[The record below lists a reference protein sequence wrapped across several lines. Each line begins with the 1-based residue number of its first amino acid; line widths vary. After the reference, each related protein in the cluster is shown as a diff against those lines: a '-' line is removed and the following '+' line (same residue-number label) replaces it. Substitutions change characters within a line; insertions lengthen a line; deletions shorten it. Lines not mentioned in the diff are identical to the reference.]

1 MITITERENNTPERL
16 RLAEEAS
23 LEKNWKRWGPYLA
36 ERQWGTVR
44 EDYSETGDAWNYFTH
59 DQARSRAYRW
69 GEDGLLG
76 WCDRKSRINFAPVL
90 WNGKDPILKERLFG
104 VSGTQGN
111 HGEDVKECYYY
122 LNSTPTHSFTRALYK
137 YPMVEYPYADLVD
150 TNGRRGPDE
159 AEYGIEDTGVFE
171 NGMYWDVE
179 TTVAK
184 KSPSDLCWRL
194 RVTNNSS
201 EEQSIHLLPSVWMRN
216 SWGWG
221 DDHFES
227 EWDKPSIKLDGDKL
241 ILEHCDMGK
250 FHFYVDEVEG
260 SPIEWLFTEND
271 SNLKALFGQEN
282 KSKYLKDAFHEY
294 LINVRKDAVNPAMTG
309 TKAAAWV
316 KVNVPAGETFELRCR
331 LIAEEDDTGQ
341 RFDDFDEVVALR
353 EAEESDFYEC
363 MIPQGLSEEE
373 TRVAIQGY
381 AGLLWSK
388 QFYYYIVKY
397 WLQGDNGEL
406 NATIARQAGRNKDW
420 RHMFARDV
428 LSMPDK
434 WEYPW
439 FASWDSAFHMV
450 AFARLD
456 PDFAKKQL
464 LLFLREWYLHPNG
477 QIPAYEWN
485 FSDVNPPVHAWAVW
499 QVYQSLERNGIE
511 DLEWLEKAVQKLSL
525 NFTWWVNRK
534 DVDGNHLFSGGFLGL
549 DNIGVFD
556 RSQELGDG
564 AHIIQADGTA
574 WMGGFCS
581 QMLEMCLKLA
591 ETRPAYEDMAS
602 KYFEHFVRIA
612 RAMNE
617 DSGRGLWC
625 EEDGFYYD
633 HLVLKSGE
641 KIPMKVRSMVGLLTM
656 MGVAEI
662 DMKKVEKMSGFKKR
676 LDWFIENRP
685 DLAEYTT
692 YCDKHRDDKES
703 RLLMLPLRDR
713 FEKMLVRMLDE
724 DEFLSDFGLR
734 SLSKEHKENP
744 YSIVWKGEKHEVSYV
759 PGESTGYMFGGNSN
773 WRGPIW
779 FPVNYIIIASLRK
792 YQHFYGNNFTVE
804 FPTGSGVQLS
814 LGDVADRLSDRLVSM
829 FLPGEQGFR
838 PALANLDHYSKG
850 QEWDELVLFYEYFN
864 GDTGQ
869 GLGASHQTG
878 WTALVVTLLRDRAR
892 TQLADTDQ

>member
-1 MITITERENNTPERL
+1 MITEREKNTPERI
-16 RLAEEAS
+16 RLEEEAS
-23 LEKNWKRWGPYLA
+23 FEKNWKRWGPYLA

-44 EDYSETGDAWNYFTH
+44 EDYSESGDAWNYFTH

-104 VSGTQGN
+104 LSGTQGN

-137 YPMVEYPYADLVD
+137 YPIEEYPYADLID
-150 TNGRRGPDE
+150 TNGQRGPDE
-159 AEYGIEDTGVFE
+159 AEYGISDTGAFE
-171 NGMYWDVE
+171 DGMYWDVE

-184 KSPSDLCWRL
+184 ASPSDLCWRL
-194 RVTNNSS
+194 RVTNRSN
-201 EEQSIHLLPSVWMRN
+201 EQQLIHLLPSVWMRN
-216 SWGWG
+216 SWAWG
-221 DDHFES
+221 DDHFETDW
-227 EWDKPSIKLDGDKL
+227 EKPSIRLEGERL
-241 ILEHCDMGK
+241 LLEHCDMGK
-250 FHFYVDEVEG
+250 FHFYIDENEENPV
-260 SPIEWLFTEND
+260 EWLFTEND
-271 SNLKALFGQEN
+271 SDLKGLFGQEN
-282 KSKYLKDAFHEY
+282 KADYLKGAFHEHV
-294 LINVRKDAVNPAMTG
+294 IHQKEGVVNPEKCG

-316 KVNVPAGETFELRCR
+316 KVKVAAGETFELRCR
-331 LIAEEDDTGQ
+331 LIAEENDTGQ
-341 RFDDFDEVVALR
+341 RFDDFDEIVAKR
-353 EAEESDFYEC
+353 EAEEVDFYDC
-363 MIPQGLSEEE
+363 MLPQGLSEEE
-373 TRVAIQGY
+373 KRVAIQGN

-388 QFYYYIVKY
+388 QFYYYVVKS
-397 WLQGDNGEL
+397 WLYGDNGKE
-406 NATIARQAGRNKDW
+406 NATDQRLVGRNKDW
-420 RHMFARDV
+420 RHMFARDI

-450 AFARLD
+450 AFAHLD

-477 QIPAYEWN
+477 QIPAYEWS

-499 QVYQSLERNGIE
+499 QIHQVLERNGIE
-511 DLEWLEKAVQKLSL
+511 DLVWLEKAVQKLSL

-534 DVDGNHLFSGGFLGL
+534 DHDGNHLFSGGFLGL

-556 RSQELGDG
+556 RSQDLGDG
-564 AHIIQADGTA
+564 ARLLQADGTA

-581 QMLEMCLKLA
+581 QMLEMTLKLA

-617 DSGRGLWC
+617 ESGRGLWC

-633 HLVLKSGE
+633 QLVLKSGQ
-641 KIPMKVRSMVGLLTM
+641 KIPLKVRSMVGLLTM

-662 DMKKVEKMSGFKKR
+662 DMKKVDKMPGFKKR

-692 YCDKHRDDKES
+692 YRDEQRDDKES

-713 FEKMLVRMLDE
+713 FEKLLVRMLDE
-724 DEFLSDFGLR
+724 EEFLSDYGLR
-734 SLSKEHKENP
+734 SLSKEHKEHP
-744 YSIVWKGEKHEVSYV
+744 YSIVWKGENHEVSYV

-779 FPVNYIIIASLRK
+779 FPVNYIIISSLRK
-792 YQHFYGNNFTVE
+792 YQHFYGDHLKVE
-804 FPTGSGVQLS
+804 FPTGSGIQYTI
-814 LGDVADRLSDRLVSM
+814 GEVADKISDRLVSM
-829 FLPGEQGFR
+829 FLPNDKGSR
-838 PALANLDHYSKG
+838 PALASLDHYSKG
-850 QEWDELVLFYEYFN
+850 QEWDDLVLFYEYFN

-878 WTALVVTLLRDRAR
+878 WTALVVTLLRHRA
-892 TQLADTDQ
+892 DG

>member
-1 MITITERENNTPERL
+1 MITELEKRTPERI

-23 LEKNWKRWGPYLA
+23 LERNWKRWGPYLA

-44 EDYSETGDAWNYFTH
+44 EDYSEGGDAWDYFTH

-104 VSGTQGN
+104 LSGTQGN

-122 LNSTPTHSFTRALYK
+122 LNSTPTHSYTRALYK
-137 YPMVEYPYADLVD
+137 YPIAEYPYHDLVE
-150 TNGRRGPDE
+150 TNRSRGPEDP
-159 AEYGIEDTGVFE
+159 EYGIEDTGVLE
-171 NGMYWDVE
+171 DGAYWDVE

-184 KSPSDLCWRL
+184 AAPSDLCWRL
-194 RVTNNSS
+194 RVTNQSDG
-201 EEQSIHLLPSVWMRN
+201 EQTIHVLPSVWLRN

-221 DDHFES
+221 DDHFEAD
-227 EWDKPSIKLDGDKL
+227 WDKPSIKLEGDRL
-241 ILEHCDMGK
+241 VIEHCDMGR
-250 FHFYVDEVEG
+250 FHFY
-260 SPIEWLFTEND
+260 IEALDGEQTQWLFTENE
-271 SNLKALFGQEN
+271 SNLQALFGQDN
-282 KSKYLKDAFHEY
+282 KSAFAKDAFHEY
-294 LINVRKDAVNPAMTG
+294 LINGNEAAVNPAQEG
-309 TKAAAWV
+309 TKAAAWMQLT
-316 KVNVPAGETFELRCR
+316 VPAGSSQEVRCR
-331 LIAEEDDTGQ
+331 LIALEDDHGQ
-341 RFDDFDEVVALR
+341 RFEDFDQVIEQRA
-353 EAEESDFYEC
+353 AEESEFYDFMLPE
-363 MIPQGLSEEE
+363 GLSTEER
-373 TRVAIQGY
+373 RVAIQGY

-397 WLQGDNGEL
+397 WLYGDNGEE
-406 NATIARQAGRNKDW
+406 NATASRLVGRNKDW

-439 FASWDSAFHMV
+439 FACWDSAFHMV

-499 QVYQSLERNGIE
+499 QVYQVLERNGIE
-511 DLEWLEKAVQKLSL
+511 DLDWLERAVQKLSL

-556 RSQELGDG
+556 RSQDLGDG
-564 AHIIQADGTA
+564 ARLLQADGTA

-591 ETRPAYEDMAS
+591 ETRPSYEDMAS
-602 KYFEHFVRIA
+602 KFFEHFVRIA

-617 DSGRGLWC
+617 EFGRGLWC

-633 HLVLKSGE
+633 HLVLKSGQ
-641 KIPMKVRSMVGLLTM
+641 KIPLKVRSMVGLLTM

-662 DMKKVEKMSGFKKR
+662 DMQKVEKMPGFKKR

-692 YCDKHRDDKES
+692 YCDKHREDKES

-734 SLSKEHKENP
+734 SLSKYHKDEP
-744 YSIVWKGEKHEVSYV
+744 YSIVWKGEEHTVSYV
-759 PGESTGYMFGGNSN
+759 PGESDGYMFGGNSN

-792 YQHFYGNNFTVE
+792 YQHFYGDHFQVE
-804 FPTGSGVQLS
+804 FPTGSGKTLS
-814 LGDVADRLSDRLVSM
+814 LGQVADQISDRLVGM
-829 FLPGEQGFR
+829 FLPDAEGSR
-838 PALANLDHYSKG
+838 PCLQSLDHYSQG
-850 QEWDELVLFYEYFN
+850 QEWDDLVLFYEYFN

-878 WTALVVTLLRDRAR
+878 WTALVVTLMRYRAK
-892 TQLADTDQ
+892 QLANPTA

>member
-1 MITITERENNTPERL
+1 MITEREKNTPERI
-16 RLAEEAS
+16 RLEEEAS
-23 LEKNWKRWGPYLA
+23 FEKNWKRWGPYLA

-44 EDYSETGDAWNYFTH
+44 EDYSESGDAWNYFTH

-104 VSGTQGN
+104 LSGTQGN

-137 YPMVEYPYADLVD
+137 YPIEEYPYADLID
-150 TNGRRGPDE
+150 TNGQRGPDE
-159 AEYGIEDTGVFE
+159 AEYGISDTGAFE
-171 NGMYWDVE
+171 DGMYWDVE

-184 KSPSDLCWRL
+184 ASPSDLCWRL
-194 RVTNNSS
+194 RVTNRSN
-201 EEQSIHLLPSVWMRN
+201 EQQLIHLLPSVWMRN
-216 SWGWG
+216 SWAWG
-221 DDHFES
+221 DDHFEADW
-227 EWDKPSIKLDGDKL
+227 EKPSIRLEGERL
-241 ILEHCDMGK
+241 LLEHCDMGK
-250 FHFYVDEVEG
+250 FHFYIDENEENPV
-260 SPIEWLFTEND
+260 EWLFTEND
-271 SNLKALFGQEN
+271 SDLKGLFGQEN
-282 KSKYLKDAFHEY
+282 KADYLKGAFHEHV
-294 LINVRKDAVNPAMTG
+294 IHQKEGVVNPEKCG

-316 KVNVPAGETFELRCR
+316 KVKVAAGETFELRCR
-331 LIAEEDDTGQ
+331 LIAEENDTGQ
-341 RFDDFDEVVALR
+341 RFDDFDEIVAKR
-353 EAEESDFYEC
+353 EAEEVDFYDC
-363 MIPQGLSEEE
+363 MLPQGLSEEE
-373 TRVAIQGY
+373 KRVAIQGN

-388 QFYYYIVKY
+388 QFYYYVVKS
-397 WLQGDNGEL
+397 WLYGDNGKE
-406 NATIARQAGRNKDW
+406 NATDQRLVGRNKDW
-420 RHMFARDV
+420 RHMFARDI

-450 AFARLD
+450 AFAHLD

-477 QIPAYEWN
+477 QIPAYEWS

-499 QVYQSLERNGIE
+499 QIHQVLERNGIE
-511 DLEWLEKAVQKLSL
+511 DLVWLEKAVQKLSL

-534 DVDGNHLFSGGFLGL
+534 DHDGNHLFSGGFLGL

-556 RSQELGDG
+556 RSQDLGDG
-564 AHIIQADGTA
+564 ARLLQADGTA

-581 QMLEMCLKLA
+581 QMLEMTLKLA

-617 DSGRGLWC
+617 ESGRGLWC

-633 HLVLKSGE
+633 QLVLKSGQ
-641 KIPMKVRSMVGLLTM
+641 KIPLKVRSMVGLLTM

-662 DMKKVEKMSGFKKR
+662 DMKKVDKMPGFKKR

-692 YCDKHRDDKES
+692 YRDEQRDDKES

-713 FEKMLVRMLDE
+713 FEKLLVRMLDE
-724 DEFLSDFGLR
+724 EEFLSDYGLR
-734 SLSKEHKENP
+734 SLSKEHKEHP
-744 YSIVWKGEKHEVSYV
+744 YSIVWKGENHEVSYV

-779 FPVNYIIIASLRK
+779 FPVNYIIISSLRK
-792 YQHFYGNNFTVE
+792 YQHFYGDHLKVE
-804 FPTGSGVQLS
+804 FPTGSGVQYTI
-814 LGDVADRLSDRLVSM
+814 GEVADKISDRLVSM
-829 FLPGEQGFR
+829 FLPNDKGSR
-838 PALANLDHYSKG
+838 PALASLDHYSKG
-850 QEWDELVLFYEYFN
+850 QEWDDLVLFYEYFN

-878 WTALVVTLLRDRAR
+878 WTALVVTLLRHRA
-892 TQLADTDQ
+892 DG

>member
-1 MITITERENNTPERL
+1 MITERENSTPERI
-16 RLAEEAS
+16 RLAEEAAF
-23 LEKNWKRWGPYLA
+23 ERNWKRWGPYLA

-44 EDYSETGDAWNYFTH
+44 EDYSEGGDAWNYLTH

-137 YPMVEYPYADLVD
+137 YPMSEYPYADLVD
-150 TNGRRGPDE
+150 TNTQRGPDE
-159 AEYGIEDTGVFE
+159 PEYGLEDTGVFE
-171 NGMYWDVE
+171 NGEYWDVE

-184 KSPSDLCWRL
+184 AGPSDLCWRL
-194 RVTNNSS
+194 RVTNNSDA
-201 EEQSIHLLPSVWMRN
+201 EQTIHILPSVWMRN
-216 SWGWG
+216 SWAWG
-221 DDHFES
+221 EDHFES
-227 EWDKPSIKLDGDKL
+227 KWAKPSIKLDGDRL
-241 ILEHCDMGK
+241 QLEHSDMGK
-250 FHFYVDEVEG
+250 FHFYLDESDGVEH
-260 SPIEWLFTEND
+260 EWLFTEND
-271 SNLKALFGQEN
+271 SNLKLLFGQQN
-282 KSKYLKDAFHEY
+282 KAKYQKDAFHEY
-294 LINVRKDAVNPAMTG
+294 LINVRKDVVNPAMEG
-309 TKAAAWV
+309 TKAAAWM
-316 KVNVPAGETFELRCR
+316 KVTVQPGETQEVRCR
-331 LIAEEDDTGQ
+331 LIAVEDDHGQ
-341 RFDDFDEVVALR
+341 RFEDFAEVVATR
-353 EAEESDFYEC
+353 EAEESEFYDC
-363 MIPQGLSEEE
+363 MLPEGLSEEE
-373 TRVAIQGY
+373 SRVAIQGY

-397 WLQGDNGEL
+397 WLEGDNGVD
-406 NATIARQAGRNKDW
+406 NATPARLEGRNKDW
-420 RHMFARDV
+420 RHMFARDI

-477 QIPAYEWN
+477 QIPAYEWS
-485 FSDVNPPVHAWAVW
+485 FSDVNPPVHAWGVW
-499 QVYQSLERNGIE
+499 QLHKSMEMNGIE

-534 DVDGNHLFSGGFLGL
+534 DVDGNHLFAGGFLGL

-556 RSQELGDG
+556 RSQELGEG
-564 AHIIQADGTA
+564 AHILQADGTA

-617 DSGRGLWC
+617 EYGRGLWC

-633 HLVLKSGE
+633 HLVLKTGE

-662 DMKKVEKMSGFKKR
+662 DMKKVEKMPGFKKR

-685 DLAEYTT
+685 DLAEYTS
-692 YCDKHRDDKES
+692 YCDKHRADKES

-713 FEKMLVRMLDE
+713 FEKLLERMLDE
-724 DEFLSDFGLR
+724 DEFLSDYGLR
-734 SLSKEHKENP
+734 SLSKDHKDHP
-744 YSIVWKGEKHEVSYV
+744 YSIVWKGEKHTVSYV
-759 PGESTGYMFGGNSN
+759 PGESDGYMFGGNSN

-779 FPVNYIIIASLRK
+779 FPVNYIIITSLRK
-792 YQHFYGNNFTVE
+792 YQHFYGDKFQVE
-804 FPTGSGVQLS
+804 FPKGSGVMMS
-814 LGDVADRLSDRLVSM
+814 LGEVADQISDRLVSM
-829 FLPGEQGFR
+829 FLPKACGCR
-838 PALANLDHYSKG
+838 PALSKMKKYCQG
-850 QEWDELVLFYEYFN
+850 QEWQDLVLFHEYFH

-878 WTALVVTLLRDRAR
+878 WTALAVKLMRDRVR
-892 TQLADTDQ
+892 HGLSKE

>member
-16 RLAEEAS
+16 RLAEEVS

-137 YPMVEYPYADLVD
+137 YPMAEYPYADLVD

-159 AEYGIEDTGVFE
+159 AEYGIEDTGAFE

-179 TTVAK
+179 TAVAK
-184 KSPSDLCWRL
+184 RSPSDLCWRL

-363 MIPQGLSEEE
+363 MMPQGLSEEE

-662 DMKKVEKMSGFKKR
+662 DMKKVEKMPGFKKR

-892 TQLADTDQ
+892 TQLADADQ

>member
-1 MITITERENNTPERL
+1 MITEREKNTPERI
-16 RLAEEAS
+16 RLEEEAS
-23 LEKNWKRWGPYLA
+23 FEKNWKRWGPYLA

-44 EDYSETGDAWNYFTH
+44 EDYSESGDAWNYFTH

-104 VSGTQGN
+104 LSGTQGN

-137 YPMVEYPYADLVD
+137 YPIEEYPYADLID
-150 TNGRRGPDE
+150 TNGQRGPDE
-159 AEYGIEDTGVFE
+159 AEYGISDTGAFE
-171 NGMYWDVE
+171 DGMYWDVE

-184 KSPSDLCWRL
+184 ASPSDLCWRL
-194 RVTNNSS
+194 RVTNRSN
-201 EEQSIHLLPSVWMRN
+201 EQQLIHLLPSVWMRN
-216 SWGWG
+216 SWAWG
-221 DDHFES
+221 DDHFEADW
-227 EWDKPSIKLDGDKL
+227 EKPSIRLEGERL
-241 ILEHCDMGK
+241 LLEHCDMGK
-250 FHFYVDEVEG
+250 FHFYIDENEENPV
-260 SPIEWLFTEND
+260 EWLFTEND
-271 SNLKALFGQEN
+271 SDLKGLFGQEN
-282 KSKYLKDAFHEY
+282 KADYLKGAFHEHV
-294 LINVRKDAVNPAMTG
+294 IHQKEGVVNPEKCG

-316 KVNVPAGETFELRCR
+316 KVKVAAGETFELRCR
-331 LIAEEDDTGQ
+331 LIAEENDTGQ
-341 RFDDFDEVVALR
+341 RFDDFDEIVAKR
-353 EAEESDFYEC
+353 EAEEVDFYDC
-363 MIPQGLSEEE
+363 MLPQGLSEEE
-373 TRVAIQGY
+373 KRVAIQGN

-388 QFYYYIVKY
+388 QFYYYVVKS
-397 WLQGDNGEL
+397 WLYGDNGKE
-406 NATIARQAGRNKDW
+406 NATDQRLVGRNKDW
-420 RHMFARDV
+420 RHMFARDI

-450 AFARLD
+450 AFAHLD

-477 QIPAYEWN
+477 QIPAYEWS

-499 QVYQSLERNGIE
+499 QIHQVLERNGIE
-511 DLEWLEKAVQKLSL
+511 DLVWLEKAVQKLSL

-534 DVDGNHLFSGGFLGL
+534 DHDGNHLFSGGFLGL

-556 RSQELGDG
+556 RSQDLGDG
-564 AHIIQADGTA
+564 ARLLQADGTA

-581 QMLEMCLKLA
+581 QMLEMTLKLA

-617 DSGRGLWC
+617 ESGRGLWC

-633 HLVLKSGE
+633 QLVLKSGQ
-641 KIPMKVRSMVGLLTM
+641 KIPLKVRSMVGLLTM

-662 DMKKVEKMSGFKKR
+662 DMKKVDKMPGFKKR

-692 YCDKHRDDKES
+692 YRDEQRDDKES

-713 FEKMLVRMLDE
+713 FEKLLVRMLDE
-724 DEFLSDFGLR
+724 EEFLSDYGLR
-734 SLSKEHKENP
+734 SLSKEHKEHP
-744 YSIVWKGEKHEVSYV
+744 YSIVWKGENHAVSYV

-779 FPVNYIIIASLRK
+779 FPVNYIIISSLRK
-792 YQHFYGNNFTVE
+792 YQHFYGDHLKVE
-804 FPTGSGVQLS
+804 FPTGSGIQYTI
-814 LGDVADRLSDRLVSM
+814 GEVADKISDRLVSM
-829 FLPGEQGFR
+829 FLPNDKGSR
-838 PALANLDHYSKG
+838 PALASLDHYSKG
-850 QEWDELVLFYEYFN
+850 QEWDDLVLFYEYFN

-878 WTALVVTLLRDRAR
+878 WTALVVTLLRHRA
-892 TQLADTDQ
+892 DG

>member
-1 MITITERENNTPERL
+1 MITITERENNTPERI

-23 LEKNWKRWGPYLA
+23 FEKNWKRWGPYLA

-44 EDYSETGDAWNYFTH
+44 EDYSESGDAWNYFTH

-104 VSGTQGN
+104 LSGTQGN

-137 YPMVEYPYADLVD
+137 YPIEEYPYADLID
-150 TNGRRGPDE
+150 TNGQRGPDE
-159 AEYGIEDTGVFE
+159 AEYGISDTGAFE
-171 NGMYWDVE
+171 DGMYWDVE

-184 KSPSDLCWRL
+184 ASPSDLCWRL
-194 RVTNNSS
+194 RVTNRSN
-201 EEQSIHLLPSVWMRN
+201 EQQLIHLLPSVWMRN
-216 SWGWG
+216 SWAWG
-221 DDHFES
+221 DDHFEADW
-227 EWDKPSIKLDGDKL
+227 EKPSIRLEGERL
-241 ILEHCDMGK
+241 LLEHCDMGK
-250 FHFYVDEVEG
+250 FHFYIDENEENPV
-260 SPIEWLFTEND
+260 EWLFTEND
-271 SNLKALFGQEN
+271 SDLKGLFGQEN
-282 KSKYLKDAFHEY
+282 KADYLKGAFHEHV
-294 LINVRKDAVNPAMTG
+294 IHQKEGVVNPEKCG

-316 KVNVPAGETFELRCR
+316 KVKVAAGETFELRCR
-331 LIAEEDDTGQ
+331 LIAEENDTGQ
-341 RFDDFDEVVALR
+341 RFDDFDEIVAKR
-353 EAEESDFYEC
+353 EAEEVDFYDC
-363 MIPQGLSEEE
+363 MLPQGLSEEE
-373 TRVAIQGY
+373 KRVAIQGN

-388 QFYYYIVKY
+388 QFYYYVVKS
-397 WLQGDNGEL
+397 WLYGDNGKE
-406 NATIARQAGRNKDW
+406 NATDQRLVGRNKDW
-420 RHMFARDV
+420 RHMFARDI

-450 AFARLD
+450 AFAHLD

-477 QIPAYEWN
+477 QIPAYEWS

-499 QVYQSLERNGIE
+499 QIHQVLERNGIE
-511 DLEWLEKAVQKLSL
+511 DLVWLEKAVQKLSL

-534 DVDGNHLFSGGFLGL
+534 DHDGNHLFSGGFLGL

-556 RSQELGDG
+556 RSQDLGDG
-564 AHIIQADGTA
+564 ARLLQADGTA

-581 QMLEMCLKLA
+581 QMLEMTLKLA

-617 DSGRGLWC
+617 ESGRGLWC

-633 HLVLKSGE
+633 QLVLKSGQ
-641 KIPMKVRSMVGLLTM
+641 KIPLKVRSMVGLLTM

-662 DMKKVEKMSGFKKR
+662 DMKKVDKMPGFKKR

-692 YCDKHRDDKES
+692 YRDEQRDDKES

-713 FEKMLVRMLDE
+713 FEKLLVRMLDE
-724 DEFLSDFGLR
+724 EEFLSDYGLR
-734 SLSKEHKENP
+734 SLSKEHKEHP
-744 YSIVWKGEKHEVSYV
+744 YSIVWKGENHEVSYV

-779 FPVNYIIIASLRK
+779 FPVNYIIISSLRK
-792 YQHFYGNNFTVE
+792 YQHFYGDHLKVE
-804 FPTGSGVQLS
+804 FPTGSGIQYTI
-814 LGDVADRLSDRLVSM
+814 GEVADKISDRLVSM
-829 FLPGEQGFR
+829 FLPNDKGSR
-838 PALANLDHYSKG
+838 PALASLDHYSKG
-850 QEWDELVLFYEYFN
+850 QEWDDLVLFYEYFN

-878 WTALVVTLLRDRAR
+878 WTALVVTLLRHRA
-892 TQLADTDQ
+892 DG